1 MYGCFHNQYT
11 TPPSPKTIWDVDIML
26 FLFRNR
32 IHICYK
38 VYKVTQFV
46 PCVNVYPYYGNMFL
60 SIMLSLLS
68 KVCIYNWLR
77 HLVDNNNIMDT
88 VCFTQMYKKNCLSS
102 QFSFLYSFLLFF
114 KYFFSGWPLSVLRG
128 HSGCSSP
135 PQQPMT
141 SDFEGFSIPEFIH
154 YIYFPIL
161 ILEKEPVFPFSM
173 FSAKQGNYW
182 YHFIT
187 SLVWR
192 GPWHEIEPGTS
203 CTQSQHYTTRLSR
216 RVF

>member
-77 HLVDNNNIMDT
+77 HLVDNINIMDT
-88 VCFTQMYKKNCLSS
+88 LCFTQMYKKNFLSS
-102 QFSFLYSFLLFF
+102 QFSFLYSFLLFL

-128 HSGCSSP
+128 HSFFIP
-135 PQQPMT
+135 ATTANDLRLRRIFYPRIYPLHL
-141 SDFEGFSIPEFIH
+141 FSYLNSWERASI
-154 YIYFPIL
+154 
-161 ILEKEPVFPFSM
+161 
-173 FSAKQGNYW
+173 
-182 YHFIT
+182 
-187 SLVWR
+187 SLFNVQ
-192 GPWHEIEPGTS
+192 
-203 CTQSQHYTTRLSR
+203 C
-216 RVF
+216 